1 MAGDPL
7 CEPLPL
13 LGKELSARQ
22 RHRAARMAAAHAR
35 DAGDLAQLLDMLGL
49 TAAEGLCDPAAV
61 DDEPPPT
68 DPSGLPA
75 EVLAEM
81 AELRRSVDHA

>member
-22 RHRAARMAAAHAR
+22 RHRAARVAAAHAC
-35 DAGDLAQLLDMLGL
+35 DTGDLAQLLDMLGL
-49 TAAEGLCDPAAV
+49 TAAEGLSDPAAV
-61 DDEPPPT
+61 DEPPTT

-81 AELRRSVDHA
+81 AELRRLVGHA